1 MDNGQEAAGGGDSLV
16 DQFLD
21 RMWLEAG
28 LSEHT
33 LAAYRRDLAGFGAWL
48 GEGRSP
54 GEASREEV
62 LGYLAERVRSGAK
75 PRTLARQLSSL
86 RRFFRFLLDLER
98 IHEDPTREVEA
109 PRLDARLPNALSEAE
124 VEALLNA
131 PDVGQPLGLRDRT
144 LLEVVYATGL
154 RVSELVALGISGVRG
169 DAGYLLV
176 TGKGGKQ
183 RVVPLGEEAL
193 DWLAR
198 YLDWGRAVLLDGRA
212 SDRLF
217 ISRRGGGLTRQAV
230 WYRIRKYAREAGIE
244 KPLSPHTL
252 RHSFA
257 THLLNH
263 GADLRSL
270 QMLLG
275 HTDLSTTQ
283 IYTHVAR
290 ERLKELHH
298 RHHPRG

>member
-1 MDNGQEAAGGGDSLV
+1 VAGPDPLV

-21 RMWLEAG
+21 RLWLEVG
-28 LSEHT
+28 LSENT
-33 LAAYRRDLAGFGAWL
+33 LAAYRRDLARFQAWL
-48 GEGRSP
+48 GEGVP
-54 GEASREEV
+54 LAAVTRERV
-62 LGYLAERVRSGAK
+62 LGFLAAQVRGGAR
-75 PRTLARQLSSL
+75 PRTTARQLSTL
-86 RRFFRFLLDLER
+86 RRFYRFLLDIEA
-98 IHEDPTREVEA
+98 IGEDPTREVEA
-109 PRLDARLPNALSEAE
+109 PRLDARLPQALSEAE
-124 VEALLNA
+124 VEALLAA
-131 PDVGQPLGLRDRT
+131 PDPGNPIGLRDRA

-154 RVSELVALGISGVRG
+154 RVSELVGLPMDRLRR

-176 TGKGGKQ
+176 AGKGGKQ
-183 RVVPLGEEAL
+183 RLVPLGEEAL
-193 DWLAR
+193 DWVER
-198 YLDWGRAVLLDGRA
+198 YLTHARPALLAGRP

-217 ISRRGGGLTRQAV
+217 VSRKAGSLSRQAV
-230 WYRIRKYAREAGIE
+230 WYRLRKYAAEAGID

-263 GADLRSL
+263 GLDLRSL

-275 HTDLSTTQ
+275 HSDLSTTQ

-290 ERLKELHH
+290 QRLKDLHG

>member
-1 MDNGQEAAGGGDSLV
+1 MADTDPLIDA
-16 DQFLD
+16 FLD
-21 RMWLEAG
+21 ALWLESG
-28 LSEHT
+28 LAENT
-33 LAAYRRDLAGFGAWL
+33 LAGYRRDLHRFSDWL
-48 GEGRSP
+48 GAGVALDAVR
-54 GEASREEV
+54 REDV
-62 LGYLAERVRSGAK
+62 LGFLAAQVRGGAK
-75 PRTLARQLSSL
+75 PRTTARQLSTL
-86 RRFFRFLLDLER
+86 RRFYGFLLDRDQLE
-98 IHEDPTREVEA
+98 EDPTREVEA
-109 PRLDARLPNALSEAE
+109 PRLDARLPSALTEGE
-124 VEALLNA
+124 VEALLAA
-131 PDVGQPLGLRDRT
+131 PDPGDPVGLRDRA

-154 RVSELVALGISGVRG
+154 RVSELVGLPVGAVRR
-169 DAGYLLV
+169 DAGYVLV
-176 TGKGGKQ
+176 RGKGDKQ
-183 RVVPLGEEAL
+183 RLVPLGQEAL

-198 YLDWGRAVLLDGRA
+198 YLDSARPALLAGRK

-217 ISRRGGGLTRQAV
+217 VSRKAGSLSRQAV
-230 WYRIRKYAREAGIE
+230 WYRIRKYATEAGID

-275 HTDLSTTQ
+275 HSDLSTTQ

-290 ERLKELHH
+290 QRLKELHH

>member
-1 MDNGQEAAGGGDSLV
+1 MADAGDPLI

-21 RMWLEAG
+21 GLWLEAG

-33 LAAYRRDLAGFGAWL
+33 LAAYRRDLEGFGQWL

-54 GEASREEV
+54 AGASRQEV
-62 LGYLAERVRSGAK
+62 LGFLAARVRSGAK
-75 PRTLARQLSSL
+75 PRTLARQLSAL

-98 IHEDPTREVEA
+98 ITEDPTREVEP
-109 PRLDARLPNALSEAE
+109 PRLDGRLPDVLSEAE
-124 VEALLNA
+124 VEELLAA
-131 PDVGQPLGLRDRT
+131 PDAGHPLGVRDRA

-154 RVSELVALGISGVRG
+154 RVSELVGLGLAGVRR
-169 DAGYLLV
+169 DAGYILV
-176 TGKGGKQ
+176 SGKGGKQ

-198 YLDWGRAVLLDGRA
+198 YLDWARPLLLDSRA
-212 SDRLF
+212 TDRLF
-217 ISRRGGGLTRQAV
+217 VSRRGGGLTRQAV
-230 WYRIRKYAREAGIE
+230 WYRIRKYAREAGIA

-275 HTDLSTTQ
+275 HSDLSTTQ

-290 ERLKELHH
+290 QRLKELHR

>member
-1 MDNGQEAAGGGDSLV
+1 MAAPVDPLI

-21 RMWLEAG
+21 GLWLEAG
-28 LSEHT
+28 LSDNT
-33 LAAYRRDLAGFGAWL
+33 LAAYRRDLARFQEWL
-48 GEGRSP
+48 GEGASL
-54 GEASREEV
+54 AAVSREQV
-62 LGYLAERVRSGAK
+62 LGYLAARVRAGAR
-75 PRTLARQLSSL
+75 PRTVARQLSTL
-86 RRFFRFLLDLER
+86 RRFYRHLLDLEA
-98 IHEDPTREVEA
+98 IAEDPTREVEA
-109 PRLDARLPNALSEAE
+109 PRLDARLPQALSEAE
-124 VEALLNA
+124 VEALLGA
-131 PDVGQPLGLRDRT
+131 PDPADPVGLRDRT

-154 RVSELVALGISGVRG
+154 RVSELVGLPMARVRR

-176 TGKGGKQ
+176 TGKGDKQ
-183 RVVPLGEEAL
+183 RLVPLGEEAL
-193 DWLAR
+193 HWLDH
-198 YLDWGRAVLLDGRA
+198 YLAHGRPLLLGGRP

-217 ISRRGGGLTRQAV
+217 VSRKSGELSRQAV
-230 WYRIRKYAREAGIE
+230 WYRLRKYAVEAGID

-263 GADLRSL
+263 GLDLRSL

-275 HTDLSTTQ
+275 HSDLSTTQ

-290 ERLKELHH
+290 QRLKELHG